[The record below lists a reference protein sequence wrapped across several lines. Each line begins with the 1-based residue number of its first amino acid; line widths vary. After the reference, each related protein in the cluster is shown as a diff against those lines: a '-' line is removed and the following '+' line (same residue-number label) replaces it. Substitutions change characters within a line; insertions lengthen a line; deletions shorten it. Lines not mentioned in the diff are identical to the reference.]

1 MNISG
6 VRPNVT
12 FYYGEKAKSTV
23 MQFNEDMK
31 YLDSRLGDLPIIAD
45 LSVSSQR
52 QEPISRQIESA
63 VVVLRNYRDSLGEVY
78 EDFVHMLKIAQETII
93 SLEDDI
99 ENPPL
104 GVEEDRINS
113 LIVTK
118 SKAEK
123 YETSLQGYT
132 NAVESQF
139 QLAKN
144 SVVAFEKSRTK
155 PSAVALDSVIQV
167 LIAKDIEVRQVIE
180 GIAS

>member
-12 FYYGEKAKSTV
+12 FYYGKAKSTV
-23 MQFNEDMK
+23 MQFSEDMK
-31 YLDSRLGDLPIIAD
+31 YLNGRLGDLPIIAD
-45 LSVSSQR
+45 LSISAQR
-52 QEPISRQIESA
+52 QEPISKQIESA

-78 EDFVHMLKIAQETII
+78 EDFTHMLKIAQEAII

-118 SKAEK
+118 SKAEE
-123 YETSLQGYT
+123 YEASLQGYT
-132 NAVESQF
+132 NAVENQF

-144 SVVAFEKSRTK
+144 SVAAFEKSRTK
-155 PSAVALDSVIQV
+155 PSVIALDSVIRV
-167 LIAKDIEVRQVIE
+167 LITKDAEIRQVI
-180 GIAS
+180 GGVAS